1 MQGAFWPMYDRLL
14 TMARDRAPGELDR
27 TAQELDLD
35 VASFRE
41 DLLNRA
47 HADRI

>member
-1 MQGAFWPMYDRLL
+1 MYDRLL